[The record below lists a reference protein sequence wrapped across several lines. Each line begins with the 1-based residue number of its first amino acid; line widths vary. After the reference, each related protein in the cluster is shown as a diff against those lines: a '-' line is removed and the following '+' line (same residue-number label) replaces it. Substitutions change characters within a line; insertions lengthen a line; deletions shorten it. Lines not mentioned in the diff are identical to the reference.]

1 MSKCFGSLAHWAIGS
16 LGEAFGSLAHWAIGS
31 LGVWLIG
38 TFWLIGVALGAIGSL
53 YHPAFLPLAI
63 RFNIAIQPQ
72 TAEQDQAF
80 FARVTRQRQ
89 TIRLQ
94 TFDEGDDE

>member
-31 LGVWLIG
+31 LGVAFGSLAHW
-38 TFWLIGVALGAIGSL
+38 AIGSL

-80 FARVTRQRQ
+80 FARVTRA
-89 TIRLQ
+89 TA
-94 TFDEGDDE
+94 DDSPPDV